1 MTGYFISRKG
11 KFRAYSQEAPKELVG
26 HMLCTEKHMV
36 KSSHR
41 FCGGWRE
48 GNREEC
54 EHREIHLRN
63 ALAED
68 LRRGQEA
75 SNTATSKDPERNF
88 KQNVPGAA
96 LQTGSQARKRPAPAW
111 SGRPIWGKPDVQAST
126 GAKADSGEKFSPA
139 RWSDK
144 VVGSKERA

>member
-54 EHREIHLRN
+54 EHREKYTFAMPWQRTSDV
-63 ALAED
+63 A
-68 LRRGQEA
+68 RRPVIQPPVKTQKEI
-75 SNTATSKDPERNF
+75 SN
-88 KQNVPGAA
+88 
-96 LQTGSQARKRPAPAW
+96 
-111 SGRPIWGKPDVQAST
+111 
-126 GAKADSGEKFSPA
+126 
-139 RWSDK
+139 
-144 VVGSKERA
+144 